1 MGKLK
6 KTALVAG
13 ITVLLMSA
21 AAGTAY
27 ALLNARTVTVA
38 NQLFFLIITSY
49 ELYKFYNL

>member
-38 NQLFFLIITSY
+38 N
-49 ELYKFYNL
+49 